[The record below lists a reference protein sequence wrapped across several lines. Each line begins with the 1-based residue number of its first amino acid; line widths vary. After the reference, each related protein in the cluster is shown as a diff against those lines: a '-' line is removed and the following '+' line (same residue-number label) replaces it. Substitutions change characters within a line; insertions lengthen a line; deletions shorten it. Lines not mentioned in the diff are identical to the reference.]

1 MFSGKARA
9 QRLQKRIALVENGY
23 AITEEME
30 KTITDDNHS
39 EEIVNYIDG
48 QKTDYEALVGQQDN
62 VNSISAIKADIDES
76 VEKIENVYNR
86 NLNDIQNIN
95 SVLDSMS
102 TSVESMK
109 KLQETFIES
118 FVVLREQ
125 MNAIR
130 ECTGMIA
137 DLSNQTNLL
146 ALNATIEAARAG
158 EHGRGFA
165 VVAGE
170 VKKLSLDTADA
181 SAKIDSS
188 VEGFT
193 EQINNIIN
201 ETERNKEELESMTS
215 ATDNA
220 RDLFDAA
227 KTNSDKDRSEIAQII
242 ENINEDIIKLQSVAS
257 YHITLHENTR
267 KSFDDMKQFVEHH
280 QHSTQLEELRGMVSN
295 LRGTLEKIL
304 SSGV

>member
-181 SAKIDSS
+181 SAKIDNS